1 MVEIII
7 KIKYFWNENIIKS
20 KIYRSTSPS
29 PIYSIYLSLKIC
41 ERNKAKYIRPIFIY
55 GTSINIA
62 IAETIITKK

>member
-7 KIKYFWNENIIKS
+7 KNKYFLNENIIKS

-41 ERNKAKYIRPIFIY
+41 ERNKAMHIRPIFIY
-55 GTSINIA
+55 ERCVDIA
-62 IAETIITKK
+62 TAETIIINK